1 MNRKHQLE
9 GKGTCFGKP
18 SSQKKKN
25 YNEKETWLSEME
37 EDHQTTKVQEDT
49 HITLKDI
56 TTRVNFL
63 QLQQT
68 MSRRFDLRK

>member
-1 MNRKHQLE
+1 MNKKHQLE

-37 EDHQTTKVQEDT
+37 EDH
-49 HITLKDI
+49 
-56 TTRVNFL
+56 
-63 QLQQT
+63 
-68 MSRRFDLRK
+68 